1 MPINQAAGEHVL
13 DRVVLQRVCLNFPL
27 VVRHQLLRGDIILP
41 LLALEDA
48 QNEPVVVVI
57 FGRQSNALSLQVL
70 PESVELLFF
79 FFAQLLL
86 EEYQSLVLAA
96 IDREEDVILRRAVRL
111 AGLIDVTQGIYLF
124 FCQIS

>member
-13 DRVVLQRVCLNFPL
+13 DWVVLQRVGLNFPF
-27 VVRHQLLRGDIILP
+27 VVRHQLLRGDIVLP

-70 PESVELLFF
+70 PESVELLFLL
-79 FFAQLLL
+79 FAQLLL
-86 EEYQSLVLAA
+86 EENQSLVLAA
-96 IDREEDVILRRAVRL
+96 IDREEYVILRRVVRL
-111 AGLIDVTQGIYLF
+111 AGLIDVAKGIHLL